1 MFRKVPHF
9 RILVC
14 GGDGTVG
21 WVLDAID
28 RQNYASPP
36 PVAILPAGTGN
47 DLSRVLSWGGGLGSV
62 EKQGGLCT
70 VLHDIEHV
78 AVTILDRW
86 KVTVEDKQAKNVL
99 LVKYMNNYLGRHG
112 YLLYLRSRSKELI
125 FSMVTGIGCDA
136 KVALDIHNLREENP
150 EKFYSQVSFSTSCS
164 SLIYVHENS

>member
-1 MFRKVPHF
+1 MVVISFASNVMYYHIQVFELSSSQGPEAGLLLFRKVPHF

-28 RQNYASPP
+28 RQNYESPP

-70 VLHDIEHV
+70 VLHDIEHA

-99 LVKYMNNYLGRHG
+99 PVKYMNNYLGRCEDLVYRG
-112 YLLYLRSRSKELI
+112 S
-125 FSMVTGIGCDA
+125 
-136 KVALDIHNLREENP
+136 
-150 EKFYSQVSFSTSCS
+150 
-164 SLIYVHENS
+164 

>member
-1 MFRKVPHF
+1 
-9 RILVC
+9 VC

-28 RQNYASPP
+28 RQNYESPP

-70 VLHDIEHV
+70 VLHDIEHA

-86 KVTVEDKQAKNVL
+86 KVTIEDKQAKNVL
-99 LVKYMNNYLGRHG
+99 LVKYMNNYLGRCG
-112 YLLYLRSRSKELI
+112 DLLYRS
-125 FSMVTGIGCDA
+125 T
-136 KVALDIHNLREENP
+136 
-150 EKFYSQVSFSTSCS
+150 
-164 SLIYVHENS
+164 